1 MIIIPII
8 PVISPPVL
16 KLMYFGA
23 KLAKSLAGLTTLAA
37 IFTDTVAIPIP
48 IRARMAVKNL
58 IVEFYIKG

>member
-1 MIIIPII
+1 
-8 PVISPPVL
+8 
-16 KLMYFGA
+16 MYFGA

>member
-1 MIIIPII
+1 MIKIPII

-23 KLAKSLAGLTTLAA
+23 RFAKSFAGLTTLAA

-48 IRARMAVKNL
+48 TKERIAVKNL
-58 IVEFYIKG
+58 SVEF